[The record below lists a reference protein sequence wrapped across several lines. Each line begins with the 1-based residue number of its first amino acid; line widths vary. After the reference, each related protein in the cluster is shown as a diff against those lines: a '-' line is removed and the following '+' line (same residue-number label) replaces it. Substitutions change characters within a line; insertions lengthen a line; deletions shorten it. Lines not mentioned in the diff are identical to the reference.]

1 MGMDGC
7 ILLFKVMNRCKVVL
21 LNMRWDLHLCS
32 YYLSSIRVRP
42 LLDRGDDWSGGG
54 FIVLLICWDLQSGSS
69 C

>member
-7 ILLFKVMNRCKVVL
+7 ILLLFKVMNRCEVVL
-21 LNMRWDLHLCS
+21 LNMRWDLHVCG

-54 FIVLLICWDLQSGSS
+54 FIP
-69 C
+69 

>member
-21 LNMRWDLHLCS
+21 FEYEVGSTLC